1 MSATIEIS
9 EEVAEQVRELVQSGA
24 YPNSDSAVREAI
36 RLLREQL
43 IRHELWTKL
52 EKANEHIERGQYYEW
67 NEETRQRIIREGHA
81 KFERGDPINPDVC
94 P

>member
-9 EEVAEQVRELVQSGA
+9 DEVAAQVRELVESGA
-24 YPNSDSAVREAI
+24 FPDMDSAVREAI
-36 RLLREQL
+36 RLLRDQHV
-43 IRHELWTKL
+43 RRELWAKL
-52 EKANEHIERGQYYEW
+52 EEADQQIERGEYYEW

-81 KFERGDPINPDVC
+81 KFERGDPLNPDVC